1 MGPPRMDG
9 EQEGVAH
16 HVALTRIPERVT
28 HREREREREGVAV
41 AVLTPYLISAFE
53 ENLARPLSD

>member
-1 MGPPRMDG
+1 MDG

-28 HREREREREGVAV
+28 HREREGVAV